1 MNMSKSQFYSHRVQ
15 TPFCIPNQYVHCTLL
30 KMLRICNQIT
40 HSLHHIFIERNSHI
54 MYIFASYLCL
64 PVTKIITTRAFA
76 YAFIVFSLSTL
87 GLALALANNLEGGTR
102 ENPFNIP
109 VQIDASVRIGQYV
122 AIMVGE

>member
-1 MNMSKSQFYSHRVQ
+1 MHLQSD
-15 TPFCIPNQYVHCTLL
+15 
-30 KMLRICNQIT
+30 IT
-40 HSLHHIFIERNSHI
+40 SHI
-54 MYIFASYLCL
+54 MFIFASYRCL

-76 YAFIVFSLSTL
+76 YALIVFSLSTL